1 MTRAAR
7 RPDGCVTDRMTKI
20 EAWRMAVNFAKLPE
34 LLGKA
39 PKSVNLREARY
50 AAAANE
56 PADRKNIRERTALPQ
71 SSNTE
76 LPLLLAIPVK
86 LG

>member
-39 PKSVNLREARY
+39 PKS
-50 AAAANE
+50 
-56 PADRKNIRERTALPQ
+56 
-71 SSNTE
+71 
-76 LPLLLAIPVK
+76 
-86 LG
+86 